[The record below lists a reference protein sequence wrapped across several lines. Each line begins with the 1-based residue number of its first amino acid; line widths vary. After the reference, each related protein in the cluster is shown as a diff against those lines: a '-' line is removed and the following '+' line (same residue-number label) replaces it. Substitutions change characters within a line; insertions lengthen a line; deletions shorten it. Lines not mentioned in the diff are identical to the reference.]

1 MLFFIFVRFF
11 AVLSAKIPIA
21 VCLRTCRF
29 AGSFSSS
36 AEHRRFRY
44 AKPKNIPVRLDVN
57 FHGFCIRLRRSY
69 LRDSPLSKDFEKRRG
84 QFFCKANILTVGV
97 GASTTRNFFQ
107 KNFAKPLT
115 TAAGSAIIPLL
126 PKTAGSGKSASFPAE
141 ECLIKLVL
149 LSFFRYPSV
158 LP

>member
-1 MLFFIFVRFF
+1 MCLYFCVLHHFNNKWKSTHPGAFLHICSFFRRSIREN
-11 AVLSAKIPIA
+11 P
-21 VCLRTCRF
+21 
-29 AGSFSSS
+29 
-36 AEHRRFRY
+36 HRRMQ
-44 AKPKNIPVRLDVN
+44 IRLDVN

-69 LRDSPLSKDFEKRRG
+69 LRDSPLSKDFEKG
-84 QFFCKANILTVGV
+84 DKSIFCKANILTVGV

>member
-1 MLFFIFVRFF
+1 MCLYFCVLHHFNNKWKSTHPGAFLHICSFFRRSIREN
-11 AVLSAKIPIA
+11 P
-21 VCLRTCRF
+21 
-29 AGSFSSS
+29 
-36 AEHRRFRY
+36 HRRMQ
-44 AKPKNIPVRLDVN
+44 IRLDVN

-107 KNFAKPLT
+107 KNFAKLLT

>member
-1 MLFFIFVRFF
+1 MCLYFCVLHHFNNKWKSTHPGAFLHICSFFRRSIREN
-11 AVLSAKIPIA
+11 P
-21 VCLRTCRF
+21 
-29 AGSFSSS
+29 
-36 AEHRRFRY
+36 HRRMQ
-44 AKPKNIPVRLDVN
+44 IRLDVN

-84 QFFCKANILTVGV
+84 QFFCKANMLTGR
-97 GASTTRNFFQ
+97 GRRLDDPQLFS
-107 KNFAKPLT
+107 KNFENLLT
-115 TAAGSAIIPLL
+115 KGMRSAIIPLL

>member
-1 MLFFIFVRFF
+1 MCLYFCVLHHFNNKWKSTHPGAFLHICSFFRRSIREN
-11 AVLSAKIPIA
+11 P
-21 VCLRTCRF
+21 
-29 AGSFSSS
+29 
-36 AEHRRFRY
+36 HRRMQ
-44 AKPKNIPVRLDVN
+44 IRLDVN

-69 LRDSPLSKDFEKRRG
+69 LRDSPLSKDFEKGDKSIFLQSKYFNRRG
-84 QFFCKANILTVGV
+84 RRLDDPQL
-97 GASTTRNFFQ
+97 FQ

>member
-1 MLFFIFVRFF
+1 MCLYFCVLHHFNNKWKSTHPGAFLHICSFFRRSIREN
-11 AVLSAKIPIA
+11 P
-21 VCLRTCRF
+21 
-29 AGSFSSS
+29 
-36 AEHRRFRY
+36 HRRMQ
-44 AKPKNIPVRLDVN
+44 IRLDVN